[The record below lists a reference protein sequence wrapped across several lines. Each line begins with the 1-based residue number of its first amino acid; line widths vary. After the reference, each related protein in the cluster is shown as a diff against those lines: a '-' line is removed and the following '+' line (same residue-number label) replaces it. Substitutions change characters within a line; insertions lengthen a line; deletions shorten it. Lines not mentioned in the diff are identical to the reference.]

1 MKEEQIILKAK
12 ELFTRY
18 GYKRVSMDEI
28 AKEAKVTKKTIYR
41 YFNSKEELLKY
52 FIQEEVKTMK
62 QIVEQT
68 EDSQLPYFENVHRVI
83 YQLLKYKKQNDFLK
97 TMIRESEVF
106 QNEIILGNLKE
117 IDQAI
122 QKYIKEQ
129 LLYAVKQQYIEVEDI
144 DVMTFLIY
152 KMYLAL
158 MMEWSD
164 SQMDEQKIA
173 NHMIKI
179 LKDGIERKE
188 KKDETK

>member
-1 MKEEQIILKAK
+1 
-12 ELFTRY
+12 
-18 GYKRVSMDEI
+18 MDEI